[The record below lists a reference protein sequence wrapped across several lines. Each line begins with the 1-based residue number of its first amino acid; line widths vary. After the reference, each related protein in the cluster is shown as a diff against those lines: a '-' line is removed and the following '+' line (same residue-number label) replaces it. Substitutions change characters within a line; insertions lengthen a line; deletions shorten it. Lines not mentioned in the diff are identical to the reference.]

1 MLEKEIIGGD
11 RAWEIYCNRGTIC
24 PGHAAEITERQQLC
38 REWAAAGEPLR

>member
-1 MLEKEIIGGD
+1 MLEKETIGSD